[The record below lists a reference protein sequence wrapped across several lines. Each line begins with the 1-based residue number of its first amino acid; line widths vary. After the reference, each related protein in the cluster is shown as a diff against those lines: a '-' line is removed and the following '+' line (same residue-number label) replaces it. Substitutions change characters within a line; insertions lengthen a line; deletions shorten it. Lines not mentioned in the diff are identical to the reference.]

1 MVNVIWVAFF
11 PYTVTERGLLLT
23 GRVFSHSLQAVR
35 QAFADQDPEGCG
47 VLGRKAFAAAME
59 SLDLGLSP
67 QVRSR
72 HLLHPSPRSC
82 LDLGC
87 ILLLN
92 TCLIDHVCMLER
104 FRVPADTSIFTPD
117 YPNMCRLC
125 LSSFDPS

>member
-1 MVNVIWVAFF
+1 MVNGIWVAFF
-11 PYTVTERGLLLT
+11 PYTATERGLLPA

-72 HLLHPSPRSC
+72 HLFHPSPRSC

-92 TCLIDHVCMLER
+92 TRRSIMFVCLRDSCLCAYFYLHTRLPKHV
-104 FRVPADTSIFTPD
+104 SI
-117 YPNMCRLC
+117 M
-125 LSSFDPS
+125 SVIV